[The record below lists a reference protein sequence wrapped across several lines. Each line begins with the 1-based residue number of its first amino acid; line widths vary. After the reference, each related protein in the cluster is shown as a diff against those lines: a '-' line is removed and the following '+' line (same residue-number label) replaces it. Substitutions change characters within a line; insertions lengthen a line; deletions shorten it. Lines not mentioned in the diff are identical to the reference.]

1 MLENLNPDA
10 KDWITA
16 LLILAAFWIPAAVLR
31 FLWGRILS
39 PWIKRSNDPNSVFLL
54 KPLGSLVMWGLIL
67 GGLNFSLQALD
78 YVANREVLL
87 AGVPRALTIAWVIL
101 AMATASRLVTGLF
114 QYHAHK
120 SAASQEEVRDR
131 VSTSQKLATGAI
143 IVVGLLFIM
152 RIAGVDISPLLAGG
166 AVGGIIIGLAL
177 QDSLSNVFAGLFL
190 NMDRPIRVGELLRL
204 DQDREGFVEEVG
216 WRYTKVRLMNDS
228 LLVIPNNKF
237 GQSTFINF
245 HRPIASLTV
254 NVECSVSYDSDLEQ
268 VEKVA
273 IEAARAAQEHIA
285 DRDLHFDPYVRWR
298 SFGDFAIVFRVFFR
312 VDNPT
317 KQYRAT
323 SECIKQI
330 HRRFREADIVI
341 PFPVRDVRVMRDAE
355 HAQDF

>member
-1 MLENLNPDA
+1 MLDNLNPEA

-16 LLILAAFWIPAAVLR
+16 LLILAAFWIPAALLR
-31 FLWGRILS
+31 FLWGSILS
-39 PWIKRSNDPNSVFLL
+39 PWIKRSHDPNAVLWIR
-54 KPLGSLVMWGLIL
+54 PLRSLAIWALIL
-67 GGLNFSLQALD
+67 GGLNFALLALD
-78 YVANREVLL
+78 YVANREILL
-87 AGVPRALTIAWVIL
+87 AWVPRALSIAWVIL

-114 QYHAHK
+114 QYHARK
-120 SAASQEEVRDR
+120 SAASEEEVRDR

-143 IVVGLLFIM
+143 IVVGALFVL
-152 RIAGVDISPLLAGG
+152 RIAGIDISPLLAGG

-245 HRPIASLTV
+245 HRPVAALTV
-254 NVECSVSYDSDLEQ
+254 NVECSVSYDSDLDE

-273 IEAARAAQEHIA
+273 IEAARAAQDKIA
-285 DRDLHFDPYVRWR
+285 GRELHFDPYVRWR
-298 SFGDFAIVFRVFFR
+298 SFGDFAIVFRVFLR
-312 VDNPT
+312 VDHPT

-330 HRRFREADIVI
+330 HRKFQEAGITI
-341 PFPVRDVRVMRDAE
+341 PYPERHVRLIQE
-355 HAQDF
+355 E